1 MDAAV
6 DAMLPM
12 GFPEEK
18 VKKHVKELLKEYG
31 GDVAWPF
38 IEDTTY
44 KVLLDSLLAES
55 NDEEQVV
62 QNGNLLEEK
71 SEAGPPDMVESS
83 GAAATDS
90 SDPLLPP
97 ANRRTRLPCYGWIDS
112 DEDVA
117 DADADDDYDFI
128 NLEPSSAAIGGRA
141 TLDVSKWT
149 KKRRSR
155 WDVQPGDP

>member
-12 GFPEEK
+12 GFSEEK

-31 GDVAWPF
+31 GDEAWPF
-38 IEDTTY
+38 IEDTAY
-44 KVLLDSLLAES
+44 KVLLDSLLTES
-55 NDEEQVV
+55 DDEEQVV
-62 QNGNLLEEK
+62 QNGNLLEDK

-83 GAAATDS
+83 GAAAADS

-112 DEDVA
+112 DED
-117 DADADDDYDFI
+117 DDYGFI